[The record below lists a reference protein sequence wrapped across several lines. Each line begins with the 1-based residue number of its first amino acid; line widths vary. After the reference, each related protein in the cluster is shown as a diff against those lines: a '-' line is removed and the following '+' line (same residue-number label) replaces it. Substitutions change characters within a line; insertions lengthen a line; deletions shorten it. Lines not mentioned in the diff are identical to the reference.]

1 MRIIKSYAKTALCI
15 TLSAAMLFMDM
26 GVPVSAA
33 EYPQEE
39 TQDNGSAMESSV
51 GRDEAELAVMQ
62 TQTEGLDAMSEEET
76 SAEQNEETPDT
87 TETAA
92 GENSA
97 GTMPVESKPETE
109 IETEEMQTEEISSE
123 AAAESEPETETK
135 TEEMQTEVNSAETM
149 PVESESETQIE
160 EIQTEESSLENVTE
174 SESESEM
181 QNMESVNAAFS
192 DTDIAYGEYKENG
205 NDITWTI
212 SADGKLT
219 VEGKGDYLRDY
230 YDEDFVDT
238 ARPSWLKYRN
248 QILTAEIKVTG
259 MTDASHMFE
268 ACNNL
273 TSVDLSGLDISKVT
287 NMSAMFYGCWSL
299 ESVDLSGFDTS
310 KVTDMEYMFA
320 CCFKLK
326 SVDLS
331 NFNTSNVTRMFSM
344 FMSCKELTSVNLSS
358 FDIRKVTSTGWMFID
373 CDNIRSLDLS
383 SFDAS
388 NTDMSSIF
396 GMEASP
402 CEPDTLYTPR
412 NVKQEVELYRTMYD
426 MAGNAYDKLP
436 MNREDSILL
445 QSSKQ
450 PEAVTAH
457 ITAAKTKR
465 AYVCGEIL
473 NTDDI
478 TVRYYGTDGSVKEL
492 AQTEYTTNAAE
503 IDMSTEGEKTL
514 TVTYN
519 NMTADIKLTVSKKE
533 ENSGE
538 NEEDKDDSPYTDQ
551 ERTELTAVNAV
562 IANIKSK
569 VYDGSAYKPVVR
581 VTATVNGGKK
591 TTLTEGADYR
601 VLYQDNI
608 NAGEGKV
615 IVKGN
620 GIYKGQIEKKFTITP
635 KPIKS
640 LKIVTGSISGEAT
653 KESASDAIYV
663 YDGTKL
669 LTPETDYEVSD
680 SRPVNN
686 RRGIVQVTI
695 RGKGN
700 YSGTSASQ
708 KLNVYDAGT
717 QIIQPENVTLNK
729 TSVPY
734 TGKAIKD
741 IKVTVSI
748 DGKELNPKIDYTVQ
762 YQNNKN
768 AGTAYVIVTGKKAY
782 KGKAVVPFTITA
794 ETVQNPDDFKVR
806 EIKAVTYNGKTQNP
820 SVRVTI
826 KKNGR
831 TKTLSKKDYTVTYKD
846 NFHAGTATVT
856 VTGKGNYEG
865 LTATAHFTIKPQQIR
880 KVSVKGT
887 QGKLV
892 LTYNKKTLKE
902 GTDYEE
908 PEYGRVTKNKVAV
921 TIKGKGDFTGT
932 ITKNIKVQ

>member
-1 MRIIKSYAKTALCI
+1 MKRMKKCAKTAICMA
-15 TLSAAMLFMDM
+15 LSMAMLFMDM
-26 GVPVSAA
+26 GMPVSAA

-39 TQDNGSAMESSV
+39 IQQETYEKQDENSVEEGSAGTEAAEPAITQEKTEETESVSV
-51 GRDEAELAVMQ
+51 EETGANEDGEVSDAAGETVTEQMPAETMPAETQPESEQGTVE
-62 TQTEGLDAMSEEET
+62 TQTEES
-76 SAEQNEETPDT
+76 S
-87 TETAA
+87 TEA
-92 GENSA
+92 
-97 GTMPVESKPETE
+97 V
-109 IETEEMQTEEISSE
+109 
-123 AAAESEPETETK
+123 AESEPETETK

-149 PVESESETQIE
+149 PAESEPETQIE

-181 QNMESVNAAFS
+181 QNVESVNAAFS
-192 DTDIAYGEYKENG
+192 DTDIAHGEYKENG

-230 YDEDFVDT
+230 IDEENYGSIVF
-238 ARPSWLKYRN
+238 PSWGKYRN

-259 MTDASHMFE
+259 MTDASYMFLGCE
-268 ACNNL
+268 KL
-273 TSVDLSGLDISKVT
+273 TSLDLSGFDTSEVT
-287 NMSAMFYGCWSL
+287 SMKGMFWGGVSL
-299 ESVDLSGFDTS
+299 TSLDLSGFDTS
-310 KVTDMEYMFA
+310 KVTDMG
-320 CCFKLK
+320 
-326 SVDLS
+326 
-331 NFNTSNVTRMFSM
+331 SM
-344 FMSCKELTSVNLSS
+344 FECCRNLTNLNLSS
-358 FDIRKVTSTGWMFID
+358 FDTSKVTDMASMFND
-373 CDNIRSLDLS
+373 CAALKSLDLS

-388 NTDMSSIF
+388 NVKYAGYMFVYCYFDK
-396 GMEASP
+396 
-402 CEPDTLYTPR
+402 LYTPR
-412 NVKQEVELYRTMYD
+412 NMKLDGVEVGGVHGDWMTMYD
-426 MAGNAYDKLP
+426 MAGNAYEYLP
-436 MNREDSILL
+436 TNREDSILL
-445 QSSKQ
+445 LSSTQ
-450 PEAVTAH
+450 EVTAH
-457 ITAAKTKR
+457 IVAAKTKR
-465 AYVCGEIL
+465 AYVCGETL

-533 ENSGE
+533 ENSGG

-635 KPIKS
+635 KSVKG

-653 KESASDAIYV
+653 KESASEAVYV

-669 LTPETDYEVSD
+669 LTPGTDYEVSD
-680 SRPVNN
+680 PRPVNN

-695 RGKGN
+695 KGEGN
-700 YSGTSASQ
+700 YSGTSAPQ
-708 KLNVYDAGT
+708 RLNVYDAGT

-741 IKVTVSI
+741 IKVTVNV
-748 DGKELNPKIDYTVQ
+748 DGKELNPKTDYIVQ

-806 EIKAVTYNGKTQNP
+806 EIKAVTYNGKPQNP
-820 SVRVTI
+820 SISVTI

-856 VTGKGNYEG
+856 VAGKGNYEG
-865 LTATAHFTIKPQQIR
+865 LTTTAHFTIKPQQIR

-887 QGKLV
+887 QGRLV

-908 PEYGRVTKNKVAV
+908 PEYGRVTRNKVAV

-932 ITKNIKVQ
+932 MTKTIKVR